1 MTSHS
6 LCTHAVI
13 LTVFNLASTSPRF
26 HHPFCLQAR
35 PPPSTSSS
43 GASFSASSSVLAVS
57 CAFFFLFT
65 FPWKTAFPSCS
76 NPLSLQSP
84 FAGRARLHTTQ
95 SLRVRIAFSHSSR
108 PPSSRLSHRK
118 TVGPCLLPQ
127 KFVVPLP
134 ALGKKGGAVTA
145 DSPCSCTA
153 ESRDCRARS
162 SLHVGDRYPIVSRR
176 SCSSTSARMK
186 SFSSLML
193 LSLPCRRWLY
203 MLLMTVQLLSSSA
216 HVVNPWYVK
225 TLAVSVSLHIID
237 CSTTLTYP

>member
-1 MTSHS
+1 MHP
-6 LCTHAVI
+6 CVI

-43 GASFSASSSVLAVS
+43 GASFSVSSFVS
-57 CAFFFLFT
+57 TISCPFFFLFT

-76 NPLSLQSP
+76 NPLNLQSP
-84 FAGRARLHTTQ
+84 FAGHDRLHTTQ
-95 SLRVRIAFSHSSR
+95 SLRLRIVSSHSFR
-108 PPSSRLSHRK
+108 PASSRLSHRK
-118 TVGPCLLPQ
+118 TVGPCLFPQ
-127 KFVVPLP
+127 NCVVPLP

-162 SLHVGDRYPIVSRR
+162 SLHVGDRYPLVSSR

-186 SFSSLML
+186 NFSSSML
-193 LSLPCRRWLY
+193 LSLPCSRWLY
-203 MLLMTVQLLSSSA
+203 MLLMI
-216 HVVNPWYVK
+216 
-225 TLAVSVSLHIID
+225 SVFSIQ
-237 CSTTLTYP
+237 